1 MLNIQ
6 AVKKSFY
13 YLVQTINTTSIGRRI
28 CQVFLDAQLSLKSTV
43 HHGEVCMDFVTPNL
57 LSHYRAISFSVKEP
71 DTLEWIDKIPKNSI
85 FWDVGANVGLYSVY
99 AAKKGC
105 SHVYAFEP
113 SVFNL
118 ELLARNINLNC
129 LQSKI
134 TVMPIALSEKIG
146 ISQFNLST
154 TSWGGALSTFDKDF
168 DQHGNKLNSVFEYRT
183 IGLSLDEVAE
193 IYKIPFPQYL
203 KIDVDGLEHLI
214 LRGGALILKHVDSVL
229 IEISDDFKEQATES
243 FSLLSSA
250 GLIQRARFTMDG
262 VENQCN
268 QWWTRSAS

>member
-1 MLNIQ
+1 MLNTQ

-43 HHGEVCMDFVTPNL
+43 HHAEVCMDFVTPNL

-71 DTLEWIDKIPKNSI
+71 DTLEWIN
-85 FWDVGANVGLYSVY
+85 F
-99 AAKKGC
+99 
-105 SHVYAFEP
+105 
-113 SVFNL
+113 
-118 ELLARNINLNC
+118 

-229 IEISDDFKEQATES
+229 IEISDEFKEQATES

-268 QWWTRSAS
+268 QWWTRSTS